1 VAEKQHPVTASGGVL
16 LLMYYIHTM
25 SIFSRPFIPII
36 GLIVAF
42 SVALQNWLNINIF
55 LPLLHPGREMIL
67 LYLSVIGATMV
78 AAYTYNKLLQA
89 NEFVSIALT
98 VLVFLGVLVG
108 SLVTNVLSFFAF

>member
-1 VAEKQHPVTASGGVL
+1 
-16 LLMYYIHTM
+16 
-25 SIFSRPFIPII
+25 
-36 GLIVAF
+36 
-42 SVALQNWLNINIF
+42 
-55 LPLLHPGREMIL
+55 MIL